1 MKILDFFL
9 KTRTRKILT
18 AAAIVAAIPAIALAW
33 WLASPLFINTTVDE
47 EFPLTVSADIP
58 EGFTREEVEDTMA
71 TMAKTENTMTEPMM
85 PAMSSAMVLSMGN
98 FRDADSF
105 HKGSGTATVY
115 QLEDGSHVLRFED
128 FRVTNGP
135 DLRVLL
141 SKAPDISNK
150 GQFQQYEYVELDRL
164 KGNIGNQNYVIPT
177 ELDVTEYGSVVIY
190 CKPFHVL
197 FSVAAPGGFVLRGS
211 LKSTKRSP

>member
-1 MKILDFFL
+1 MKILDFFI

-18 AAAIVAAIPAIALAW
+18 AAAVIAAIPAIALAW

-58 EGFTREEVEDTMA
+58 DGFTREEVEDTMA
-71 TMAKTENTMTEPMM
+71 TMAKMDNTMTEPMM
-85 PAMSSAMVLSMGN
+85 PAMSAAMVLSMGN

-164 KGNIGNQNYVIPT
+164 KGNIGNQNYEIPAD
-177 ELDVTEYGSVVIY
+177 LDISQYGSVVIY

-197 FSVAAPGGFVLRGS
+197 FSVAALTAS
-211 LKSTKRSP
+211 S

>member
-1 MKILDFFL
+1 MLDFFI

-18 AAAIVAAIPAIALAW
+18 AAAVIAAIPAIVLAW

-58 EGFTREEVEDTMA
+58 DGITREEAEETMA
-71 TMAKTENTMTEPMM
+71 TMAKMDNTMTEPTM
-85 PAMSSAMVLSMGN
+85 PAMSSAMALSMGN

-141 SKAPDISNK
+141 SKAADIANK
-150 GQFQQYEYVELDRL
+150 GEFQQYEYVELDRL
-164 KGNIGNQNYVIPT
+164 KGNIGNQNYVIPAD
-177 ELDVTEYGSVVIY
+177 LDVSQYGSVVIY
-190 CKPFHVL
+190 CKPFQVL
-197 FSVAAPGGFVLRGS
+197 FSVAPLTAS
-211 LKSTKRSP
+211 S

>member
-1 MKILDFFL
+1 MQILNFFI
-9 KTRTRKILT
+9 KTRIRKILT
-18 AAAIVAAIPAIALAW
+18 AAAVIAAIPAIALAW
-33 WLASPLFINTTVDE
+33 WLAAPLFIDKTVDE
-47 EFPLTVSADIP
+47 QFPLTVSAEIP
-58 EGFTREEVEDTMA
+58 EGFTREEVEDTMV
-71 TMAKTENTMTEPMM
+71 TMAKMDDTMMEPMM
-85 PAMSSAMVLSMGN
+85 PAMSSARALSMGN

-105 HKGSGTATVY
+105 HKGSGVATIY

-141 SKAPDISNK
+141 SKAADISDK

-164 KGNIGNQNYVIPT
+164 KGNIGNQNYEIPGD
-177 ELDVTEYGSVVIY
+177 LDVSEFQSVVIY

-197 FSVAAPGGFVLRGS
+197 FAVAPLTAS
-211 LKSTKRSP
+211 S

>member
-1 MKILDFFL
+1 MKLLEFFI

-18 AAAIVAAIPAIALAW
+18 AAAVIAAIPAIALAW

-47 EFPLTVSADIP
+47 EFPLTVSAEIP
-58 EGFTREEVEDTMA
+58 DGFTREEVEETMA
-71 TMAKTENTMTEPMM
+71 TMAKMDDTMTEPMM
-85 PAMSSAMVLSMGN
+85 PAMSAAMVLSMGN

-141 SKAPDISNK
+141 SKASDIADK
-150 GQFQQYEYVELDRL
+150 GEFQQYEYVELDRL
-164 KGNIGNQNYVIPT
+164 KGNIGNQNYVIPAD
-177 ELDVTEYGSVVIY
+177 LDVSEYGSVVIY
-190 CKPFHVL
+190 CKPFQVL
-197 FSVAAPGGFVLRGS
+197 FSVAPLTAS
-211 LKSTKRSP
+211 S

>member
-1 MKILDFFL
+1 MKILVFFI

-18 AAAIVAAIPAIALAW
+18 AAAVIAAIPAIALAW
-33 WLASPLFINTTVDE
+33 WLASPLFINQTVDE
-47 EFPLTVSADIP
+47 EFPLTVSAEIP
-58 EGFTREEVEDTMA
+58 EGFTREEVEETMA
-71 TMAKTENTMTEPMM
+71 TMAKMDNTMTEPMM
-85 PAMSSAMVLSMGN
+85 PAMTAAKVLSMGN

-141 SKAPDISNK
+141 SKAPDIANK
-150 GQFQQYEYVELDRL
+150 GEFQQYEYVELDRL
-164 KGNIGNQNYVIPT
+164 KGNIGNQNYMIPAD
-177 ELDVTEYGSVVIY
+177 LDVSQYGSVVIY
-190 CKPFHVL
+190 CKPFQVL
-197 FSVAAPGGFVLRGS
+197 FSVAPLTAS
-211 LKSTKRSP
+211 S

>member
-1 MKILDFFL
+1 MNILNFFI

-18 AAAIVAAIPAIALAW
+18 AAALIAAIPAIALAW

-58 EGFTREEVEDTMA
+58 VGVTRAQAEETMA
-71 TMAKTENTMTEPMM
+71 TMAMVDNTMTEPMM
-85 PAMSSAMVLSMGN
+85 PAMSSAMVLSMGS

-141 SKAPDISNK
+141 SKAADISDK
-150 GQFQQYEYVELDRL
+150 GEFQQYEYVELDRL
-164 KGNIGNQNYVIPT
+164 KGNIGNQNYVIPAD
-177 ELDVTEYGSVVIY
+177 LDISAYGSVVIY

-197 FSVAAPGGFVLRGS
+197 FSVAPLTAS
-211 LKSTKRSP
+211 S

>member
-1 MKILDFFL
+1 MKILDFFI

-18 AAAIVAAIPAIALAW
+18 GAAVIAAIPAIALAW
-33 WLASPLFINTTVDE
+33 WLGSPLFINMTVDE
-47 EFPLTVSADIP
+47 EFPLTVSAEIP
-58 EGFTREEVEDTMA
+58 DGFTREEVEETMA
-71 TMAKTENTMTEPMM
+71 TMAKMENTMTEPMM

-105 HKGSGTATVY
+105 HRGSGTATVY

-141 SKAPDISNK
+141 SKAADIANK
-150 GQFQQYEYVELDRL
+150 GEFQQYDYVELDRL
-164 KGNIGNQNYVIPT
+164 KGNIGNQNYVIPAD
-177 ELDVTEYGSVVIY
+177 LNVSDYGTVVIY

-197 FSVAAPGGFVLRGS
+197 FSVAS
-211 LKSTKRSP
+211 LAASS

>member
-1 MKILDFFL
+1 MKILDFFI

-18 AAAIVAAIPAIALAW
+18 GAAVIAAIPAIALAW
-33 WLASPLFINTTVDE
+33 WLGSPLFINMTVDE
-47 EFPLTVSADIP
+47 EFPLTVSAEIP
-58 EGFTREEVEDTMA
+58 DGFTREEVEETMA
-71 TMAKTENTMTEPMM
+71 TMAKMENTMTEPMM
-85 PAMSSAMVLSMGN
+85 PAMSAAMVLSMGN

-105 HKGSGTATVY
+105 HRGSGTATVY

-141 SKAPDISNK
+141 SKAPDIANK
-150 GQFQQYEYVELDRL
+150 GEFQQYEYVELDRL
-164 KGNIGNQNYVIPT
+164 KGNIGNQNYVIPAD
-177 ELDVTEYGSVVIY
+177 LDVTEYGTVVIY

-197 FSVAAPGGFVLRGS
+197 FSVAS
-211 LKSTKRSP
+211 LTASS

>member
-1 MKILDFFL
+1 MNILNFFI

-18 AAAIVAAIPAIALAW
+18 AAALIAAIPAIALAW

-71 TMAKTENTMTEPMM
+71 TMAKMDDTMTEPMM

-115 QLEDGSHVLRFED
+115 LLEDGSHVLRFED

-141 SKAPDISNK
+141 SKAADIANK
-150 GQFQQYEYVELDRL
+150 GEFQQYEYVELDRL
-164 KGNIGNQNYVIPT
+164 KGNIGNQNYVIPAD
-177 ELDVTEYGSVVIY
+177 LDISEYGSVVIY

-197 FSVAAPGGFVLRGS
+197 FSVAPLAAAS
-211 LKSTKRSP
+211 

>member
-1 MKILDFFL
+1 MNILNFFI

-18 AAAIVAAIPAIALAW
+18 AAALIAAIPAIALAW

-71 TMAKTENTMTEPMM
+71 TMAKMDNTMTEPMM
-85 PAMSSAMVLSMGN
+85 PAMSAAMVLSMGN

-141 SKAPDISNK
+141 SKAADVSDK
-150 GQFQQYEYVELDRL
+150 GEFQQYDYVELDRL
-164 KGNIGNQNYVIPT
+164 KGNIGNQNYVIPAD
-177 ELDVTEYGSVVIY
+177 LDISAYGSVVIY

-197 FSVAAPGGFVLRGS
+197 FSVAPLTATS
-211 LKSTKRSP
+211 

>member
-1 MKILDFFL
+1 MNILNFFI

-18 AAAIVAAIPAIALAW
+18 AAALVAAIPAIALAW
-33 WLASPLFINTTVDE
+33 WLAAPLFIDKTVDE

-58 EGFTREEVEDTMA
+58 EGFTREEVEETMA
-71 TMAKTENTMTEPMM
+71 TMAKMDDAMTEPMM
-85 PAMSSAMVLSMGN
+85 PAMSSAMALSMGN
-98 FRDADSF
+98 FRGADSF
-105 HKGSGTATVY
+105 HKGSGSATVY

-141 SKAPDISNK
+141 SKASDISDK
-150 GQFQQYEYVELDRL
+150 GEFQQYDYVELDRL
-164 KGNIGNQNYVIPT
+164 KGNIGNQNYVIPANI
-177 ELDVTEYGSVVIY
+177 DVSEYGSVVIY

-197 FSVAAPGGFVLRGS
+197 FSVAS
-211 LKSTKRSP
+211 LAASS

>member
-1 MKILDFFL
+1 MKILEFFI

-18 AAAIVAAIPAIALAW
+18 AAAVIAAIPAIALAW

-47 EFPLTVSADIP
+47 EFPLTVSAEIP
-58 EGFTREEVEDTMA
+58 DGFTREEVEETMA
-71 TMAKTENTMTEPMM
+71 TMAKMDDTMTEPMM
-85 PAMSSAMVLSMGN
+85 PAMSAAMVLSMGN

-141 SKAPDISNK
+141 SKASDIADK
-150 GQFQQYEYVELDRL
+150 GEFQQYEYVELDRL
-164 KGNIGNQNYVIPT
+164 KGNIGNQNYVIPAD
-177 ELDVTEYGSVVIY
+177 LDVSEYGSVVIY
-190 CKPFHVL
+190 CKPFQVL
-197 FSVAAPGGFVLRGS
+197 FSVAPLTAS
-211 LKSTKRSP
+211 S

>member
-1 MKILDFFL
+1 MKILEFFI

-18 AAAIVAAIPAIALAW
+18 AAAVIAAIPAIALAW

-47 EFPLTVSADIP
+47 EFPLTVSAEIP
-58 EGFTREEVEDTMA
+58 DGFTREEVEETMA
-71 TMAKTENTMTEPMM
+71 TMAKMDDTATEPMM
-85 PAMSSAMVLSMGN
+85 PAMSAAMVLSMGN

-141 SKAPDISNK
+141 SKASDIADK
-150 GQFQQYEYVELDRL
+150 GEFQQYEYVELDRL
-164 KGNIGNQNYVIPT
+164 KGNIGNQNYVIPAD
-177 ELDVTEYGSVVIY
+177 LDVSEYGSVVIY
-190 CKPFHVL
+190 CKPFQVL
-197 FSVAAPGGFVLRGS
+197 FSVAPLAAS
-211 LKSTKRSP
+211 S

>member
-1 MKILDFFL
+1 MKILDFFI

-18 AAAIVAAIPAIALAW
+18 AAAVIAAIPAIALAW
-33 WLASPLFINTTVDE
+33 WLTSPLLINTTVDE

-71 TMAKTENTMTEPMM
+71 TMAKMDNTMTEPMM
-85 PAMSSAMVLSMGN
+85 PAMSAAMVLSMGN

-141 SKAPDISNK
+141 SKASDIANK
-150 GQFQQYEYVELDRL
+150 GEFQQYEYVELDRL
-164 KGNIGNQNYVIPT
+164 KGNVGNQNYVIPAD
-177 ELDVTEYGSVVIY
+177 LDVTEYGSVVIY

-197 FSVAAPGGFVLRGS
+197 FSVAALTAS
-211 LKSTKRSP
+211 S

>member
-1 MKILDFFL
+1 MKLLELFIM
-9 KTRTRKILT
+9 TRTRKILT
-18 AAAIVAAIPAIALAW
+18 AAAVIAAIPAIALAW

-47 EFPLTVSADIP
+47 EFPLTVSAEIP
-58 EGFTREEVEDTMA
+58 DGFTREEVEETMA
-71 TMAKTENTMTEPMM
+71 TMAKMDDTATEPMM
-85 PAMSSAMVLSMGN
+85 PAMSAAMVLSMGN

-141 SKAPDISNK
+141 SKASDIADK
-150 GQFQQYEYVELDRL
+150 GEFQQYEYVELDRL
-164 KGNIGNQNYVIPT
+164 KGNIGNQNYVIPAD
-177 ELDVTEYGSVVIY
+177 LDVSAYGSVVIY
-190 CKPFHVL
+190 CKPFQVL
-197 FSVAAPGGFVLRGS
+197 FSVAPLTAS
-211 LKSTKRSP
+211 S

>member
-9 KTRTRKILT
+9 KTKTRKILT
-18 AAAIVAAIPAIALAW
+18 AAAVVAAIPAIALAW
-33 WLASPLFINTTVDE
+33 WLAAPLFIDKTVDE

-58 EGFTREEVEDTMA
+58 QGVTRQQAEDTMA
-71 TMAKTENTMTEPMM
+71 TMAKMDNTMTEPMM
-85 PAMSSAMVLSMGN
+85 PAMSAAMVLSMGN

-164 KGNIGNQNYVIPT
+164 KGNIGNQNYVIPAD
-177 ELDVTEYGSVVIY
+177 LDISQYGSVVIY

-197 FSVAAPGGFVLRGS
+197 FSVAPLAAAS
-211 LKSTKRSP
+211 

>member
-9 KTRTRKILT
+9 KTKTRKILT
-18 AAAIVAAIPAIALAW
+18 AAAVVAAIPAIALAW

-47 EFPLTVSADIP
+47 EFPLTVSAEIP
-58 EGFTREEVEDTMA
+58 QGVTRQQAEDTMA
-71 TMAKTENTMTEPMM
+71 TMAKMDNTMTEPMM

-115 QLEDGSHVLRFED
+115 QLDDGSHVLRFED

-141 SKAPDISNK
+141 SKAPDPGDK
-150 GQFQQYEYVELDRL
+150 GEFQQYEYVELDRL

-177 ELDVTEYGSVVIY
+177 DLDVSQYGSVIIY

-197 FSVAAPGGFVLRGS
+197 FSVAPLTAS
-211 LKSTKRSP
+211 S

>member
-1 MKILDFFL
+1 MNILNFFI

-18 AAAIVAAIPAIALAW
+18 AAALIAAIPAIALAW
-33 WLASPLFINTTVDE
+33 WLAAPLFIDKTVDE

-58 EGFTREEVEDTMA
+58 EGFTREEVEETMA
-71 TMAKTENTMTEPMM
+71 TMAKMDDAMTEPMM

-105 HKGSGTATVY
+105 HKGSGSATVY
-115 QLEDGSHVLRFED
+115 QLEDGSHVLRFEN

-141 SKAPDISNK
+141 SKASDISDK
-150 GQFQQYEYVELDRL
+150 GEFQQYDYVELDRL
-164 KGNIGNQNYVIPT
+164 KGNIGNQNYVIPAN
-177 ELDVTEYGSVVIY
+177 LDVSEYGSVVIY

-197 FSVAAPGGFVLRGS
+197 FSVAPLAAS
-211 LKSTKRSP
+211 S

>member
-1 MKILDFFL
+1 MNILNFFIM
-9 KTRTRKILT
+9 TRTRKILT
-18 AAAIVAAIPAIALAW
+18 GAALIAAIPAIALAW

-71 TMAKTENTMTEPMM
+71 TMAKMDNTMTEPMM

-141 SKAPDISNK
+141 SKAADVSDK
-150 GQFQQYEYVELDRL
+150 GEFQQYEYVELDRL
-164 KGNIGNQNYVIPT
+164 KGNIGNQNYVIPAD
-177 ELDVTEYGSVVIY
+177 LDISAYGSVVIY

-197 FSVAAPGGFVLRGS
+197 FSVAPLTAS
-211 LKSTKRSP
+211 S

>member
-1 MKILDFFL
+1 MKILEFFI

-18 AAAIVAAIPAIALAW
+18 AAAVIAAIPAIALAW
-33 WLASPLFINTTVDE
+33 WLASPLFIDTTVDE
-47 EFPLTVSADIP
+47 EFPLTVSAEIP
-58 EGFTREEVEDTMA
+58 EGFTREEVEETMA
-71 TMAKTENTMTEPMM
+71 TMAKMDNTMTEPMM
-85 PAMSSAMVLSMGN
+85 PAMSAAMVLSMGN

-141 SKAPDISNK
+141 SKHPDPMTRDEFSSA
-150 GQFQQYEYVELDRL
+150 EYVEIEPL
-164 KGNIGNQNYVIPT
+164 KGNIGDQNY
-177 ELDVTEYGSVVIY
+177 ELPPDIDGTDYQSVVIY

-197 FSVAAPGGFVLRGS
+197 FSIAPLS
-211 LKSTKRSP
+211 AP